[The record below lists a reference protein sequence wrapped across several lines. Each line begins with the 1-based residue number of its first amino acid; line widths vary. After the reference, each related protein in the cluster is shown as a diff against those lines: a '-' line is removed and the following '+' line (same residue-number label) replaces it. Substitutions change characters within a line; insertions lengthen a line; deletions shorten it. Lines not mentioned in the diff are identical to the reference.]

1 MKTHS
6 PWAWVPSLYFAE
18 GLPYVAV
25 MIISLVMYKRMGISN
40 TENIQHR
47 DCTIHKLAKPAM
59 GYKASL
65 ESVYRPYQ
73 DQAVLDNLDAAFDWC
88 RTCRHSVHY
97 SHKQFSTDDT
107 RDILAHG
114 IQFCHSRHCRR
125 RFLHARALTT

>member
-1 MKTHS
+1 MKKHS
-6 PWAWVPSLYFAE
+6 PWAWVPSLCGCNDYIASHVQAN
-18 GLPYVAV
+18 G
-25 MIISLVMYKRMGISN
+25 
-40 TENIQHR
+40 NIQHR

-97 SHKQFSTDDT
+97 SRKQFSADNT

-125 RFLHARALTT
+125 RFLHARALTTCFTVWQL